1 MSYNREKII
10 NSLTDKNVMIW
21 GARMTGIGALR
32 HLIKKKIKVL
42 NFIDS
47 DDALVG
53 KFVHEIKVYHPNQ
66 LHELINNHKNVII
79 LIAVSLKESEILRMI
94 LQGMGTKEI
103 ANANSIRLNTVST
116 YKMRIFE
123 KFNVKNL
130 VELMQIV
137 KQNNMYDAS
146 GIDQHSTQF

>member
-1 MSYNREKII
+1 MLLNLSYNTPRS
-10 NSLTDKNVMIW
+10 NLADKPYVNGSNRAMVQPK
-21 GARMTGIGALR
+21 L
-32 HLIKKKIKVL
+32 
-42 NFIDS
+42 
-47 DDALVG
+47 
-53 KFVHEIKVYHPNQ
+53 
-66 LHELINNHKNVII
+66 
-79 LIAVSLKESEILRMI
+79 SLKESEILRMI

-130 VELMQIV
+130 VELLQIV
-137 KQNNMYDAS
+137 KQNNMYNSS